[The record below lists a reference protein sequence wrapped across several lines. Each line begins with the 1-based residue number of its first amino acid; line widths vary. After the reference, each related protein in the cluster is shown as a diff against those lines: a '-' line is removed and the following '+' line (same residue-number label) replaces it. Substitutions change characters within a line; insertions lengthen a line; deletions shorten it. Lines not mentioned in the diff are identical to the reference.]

1 MSEVTNEKS
10 KISKTRL
17 IFLAIV
23 DKTAAFVARNGPEFQ
38 EKIRQ
43 NEINNPKFN
52 FLNDNDPYHAYY
64 KHKVKEIEENKG
76 SSDTTS
82 QQQQSQMPQIQKLS
96 LTGVKTQEQQKIIE
110 QMFIPKEPPSDF
122 EFITDA
128 PSISPLDIDVIKL
141 TAQFVSRNGRPFLTN
156 LMNKEHRNA
165 LFDFLKPQH
174 SHFSYFTRLVEHYTK
189 ILLPPKDLAEKLRKE
204 SDNIFHIFKDVQ
216 YRSEWQKFQLREKAR
231 EDELIEKERVAYAQI
246 DWHDFVVVETVDY
259 QPNEIGNFPPPTT
272 PQDVG
277 ARVVAQ
283 ERLEL
288 LGSNLNIDSATMI
301 ERIIEDETRVSDD
314 DYSRLYGPTRK
325 MNEISLAPPVEDNRQ
340 ADKNIDEV
348 AMDEDSDEDEPRPAT
363 SQMKRPASNMN
374 APAPPPGIL
383 PMPRSDLPLPPNP
396 EKVIIRKDYDPRAKF
411 QSSKIGGEEYF
422 TSPITGERIPA
433 SSIPE
438 HMRISL
444 LDPKWIDQKEK
455 EKKEREEQE
464 EVLAPGASI
473 ESQLKT
479 MAEFRRDIFGRG
491 VDETTIGKRIGE
503 EDKRREEK
511 PIWDGHTATMEK
523 TTKRAMTGITVE
535 DQIKQIHQ
543 TQGLVEDDSQKIGPS
558 IVPRQQQSQQKFT
571 TYGYQLPTLRPVDST
586 SILLRPLTTPNP
598 AVVMIPQQTQ
608 ATIMRPP
615 QPPMIIPAPQP
626 VVELPPPT
634 TSLDFMDE
642 PAHKRAKTEEQ
653 LVPEEEYIARF
664 GGPNALVSFNLQVPY
679 IPDKGEW
686 NLNGQMITFTLKL
699 GDPVSVIKTKLS
711 EILGMPIA
719 KQKLQ
724 YEVSEAFYIFSN
736 P

>member
-1 MSEVTNEKS
+1 
-10 KISKTRL
+10 
-17 IFLAIV
+17 
-23 DKTAAFVARNGPEFQ
+23 
-38 EKIRQ
+38 
-43 NEINNPKFN
+43 
-52 FLNDNDPYHAYY
+52 
-64 KHKVKEIEENKG
+64 
-76 SSDTTS
+76 
-82 QQQQSQMPQIQKLS
+82 MPQIQKLS
-96 LTGVKTQEQQKIIE
+96 LAGAKTQEQQKIIQ
-110 QMFIPKEPPSDF
+110 QMFIPKEPPHDF
-122 EFITDA
+122 EYIIDA
-128 PSISPLDIDVIKL
+128 PSISPLDIDVMKL
-141 TAQFVSRNGRPFLTN
+141 TAQFVARNGRPFLTS

-189 ILLPPKDLAEKLRKE
+189 ILLPTKDLPEKLKKE
-204 SDNIFHIFKDVQ
+204 GESVFYIFKEVQ

-259 QPNEIGNFPPPTT
+259 QPNELGNFPPPTT

-288 LGSNLNIDSATMI
+288 TGSNMGMDSATMI
-301 ERIIEDETRVSDD
+301 ERIIEDETRIEDD
-314 DYSRLYGPTRK
+314 FNRLYGPTRQI
-325 MNEISLAPPVEDNRQ
+325 NEISLAPPVEDHR
-340 ADKNIDEV
+340 DKNVDEV
-348 AMDEDSDEDEPRPAT
+348 AMDEDSGDEEARPVSV
-363 SQMKRPASNMN
+363 SQMKRPVTNMN
-374 APAPPPGIL
+374 APAPGNL

-411 QSSKIGGEEYF
+411 HKIAGEEYF

-444 LDPKWIDQKEK
+444 LDPKWLDQKEK

-511 PIWDGHTATMEK
+511 AIWDGHSATMEK

-543 TQGLVEDDSQKIGPS
+543 VQGLVDDDSFKIGPS
-558 IVPRQQQSQQKFT
+558 LVPKNQTHSMQKIT

-586 SILLRPLTTPNP
+586 SILLRPLQTPQP
-598 AVVMIPQQTQ
+598 QVVMIPSQTP

-615 QPPMIIPAPQP
+615 QPAMVIPQPQP

-634 TSLDFMDE
+634 TSLDFMEE
-642 PAHKRAKTEEQ
+642 PLNKRLKTEEQ
-653 LVPEEEYIARF
+653 LVPEEEYMERY
-664 GGPNALVSFNLQVPY
+664 GGPGSLVSFNLHVPY
-679 IPDKGEW
+679 VPDKSEW
-686 NLNGQMITFTLKL
+686 NLNGQTITFTLKL
-699 GDPVSVIKTKLS
+699 GDSVSVIKTKLS

-724 YEVSEAFYIFSN
+724 YEVRGSYSC
-736 P
+736 